1 MRDSSPYGPD
11 PNDTGPAIN
20 LRKSAAQPSDIGV
33 SLRKTDPSAGLS
45 TAAYASAP
53 YPPITSVGPTPPS
66 WPTLPSQPGS
76 APGRGRIFGIAAA
89 IVVVVVGGALLVKG
103 FSASPVSNDGSS
115 AKGSNSASRS
125 SGDIA
130 PCSKPPAVS
139 VKSVRQTNG
148 GLSVDTT
155 MTSSCANGDVVTDPS
170 FGIALSDGVND
181 VAAGVFNAKHDPIVI
196 PANGTTDREFVF
208 PSGTYF
214 RTVELMNTSNLS
226 AIATRSSTSSS
237 SSGSVTDGA
246 ETLTAFSETQPTH
259 GTADSAAIS
268 ALNDLVNSDR
278 PYVTEYL
285 ADRWIPQISSKRPG
299 LVWEGINWSP
309 SEILREHLA
318 LRQRYENVR
327 LVWSGDWRT
336 FNEPDWWV
344 TIVGDTSTSPDQTLH
359 WCVSE
364 RLDVDHCYAKIVSA
378 TRGVDGTT
386 VLQKR

>member
-1 MRDSSPYGPD
+1 M
-11 PNDTGPAIN
+11 
-20 LRKSAAQPSDIGV
+20 
-33 SLRKTDPSAGLS
+33 
-45 TAAYASAP
+45 
-53 YPPITSVGPTPPS
+53 
-66 WPTLPSQPGS
+66 
-76 APGRGRIFGIAAA
+76 GRIFGIAAA

-103 FSASPVSNDGSS
+103 FGASPVSNDGNS
-115 AKGSNSASRS
+115 AKGNSASRP
-125 SGDIA
+125 SGDIV

-139 VKSVRQTNG
+139 VNSARQTSD
-148 GLSVDTT
+148 GLSVETT
-155 MTSSCANGDVVTDPS
+155 MSSSCADGDVVTDPS
-170 FGIALSDGVND
+170 FGLALSDGVND
-181 VAAGVFNAKHDPIVI
+181 VAAGLFNAKHDPIVI

-226 AIATRSSTSSS
+226 AVATRSSTSSS

-246 ETLTAFSETQPTH
+246 ETLTAFSGTQPTH

-268 ALNDLVNSDR
+268 GLNDLVNSDR
-278 PYVTEYL
+278 PYVTQYL

-299 LVWEGINWSP
+299 LIWEGINWSP

-344 TIVGDTSTSPDQTLH
+344 TIVGDTSPSADQTLR

-364 RLDVDHCYAKIVSA
+364 RLDVDHCYAKIVST